1 MPQKYKK
8 ICICAKK
15 KVILQPKMNKRAA
28 LHRILSYIKHVLT
41 AWNTTGEGI
50 HSPYLFRIVRFILR
64 DENTFYCFADIER
77 RREQLLACPDVL
89 DVVDFGS
96 QGTPE
101 GKLVQRRVCDIAKN
115 HLESPKVGQTLFR
128 LLHFMGQE
136 EHRPLHILELGTSLG
151 ITTAYLA
158 SVSSRNTVLTFEG
171 SEAVLRLAQGVW
183 RALRLENI
191 QWQQGNIDDTLLNI
205 CDDQRQTLLRNDKR
219 LTTNDQ
225 RPIDLAFVDANH
237 TYEATKRY
245 VEWLMPR
252 MTEKG
257 ILVLDDIHYS
267 KDMERAW
274 QELKA
279 DERVTTTMDL
289 YHIGLLFFDPHYLK
303 RHYRIRI

>member
-1 MPQKYKK
+1 
-8 ICICAKK
+8 
-15 KVILQPKMNKRAA
+15 MNKSAA

-89 DVVDFGS
+89 DVLDFGS
-96 QGTPE
+96 QGAPE

-115 HLESPKVGQTLFR
+115 HLESPKVGQILFH

-158 SVSSRNTVLTFEG
+158 SVSSRNKVLTFEG
-171 SEAVLRLAQGVW
+171 SEAVLRVAQGVW
-183 RALRLENI
+183 RTLRLENI
-191 QWQQGNIDDTLLNI
+191 QWQQGNIDDTLYTI
-205 CDDQRQTLLRNDKR
+205 YSQQPKAKS
-219 LTTNDQ
+219 Q
-225 RPIDLAFVDANH
+225 EPIDLAFVDANH

-252 MTEKG
+252 MTGKG

>member
-1 MPQKYKK
+1 
-8 ICICAKK
+8 
-15 KVILQPKMNKRAA
+15 MNKSAA

-64 DENTFYCFADIER
+64 DENTFYCFSDIER

-89 DVVDFGS
+89 DVLDFGS
-96 QGTPE
+96 QGAPE

-158 SVSSRNTVLTFEG
+158 SVSSHNKVLTFEG
-171 SEAVLRLAQGVW
+171 SEAVLRVAQGVW
-183 RALRLENI
+183 RTLRLENI
-191 QWQQGNIDDTLLNI
+191 QWQQGNIDDTLYTI
-205 CDDQRQTLLRNDKR
+205 YSQQPKAKS
-219 LTTNDQ
+219 Q
-225 RPIDLAFVDANH
+225 EPIDLAFVDANH

-303 RHYRIRI
+303 RHYRIKI